1 LVLLLKTIVVDF
13 TLIGADLQWRILLL
27 IGGLGEEELILDRT

>member
-1 LVLLLKTIVVDF
+1 LVLLLKAIMVDS

-27 IGGLGEEELILDRT
+27 LGNLREDELILDRI